1 MASYKDYKKIPKKD
15 GEKSKILS
23 NNRKLFMD
31 INKKYLALDLEL
43 NNAEDNSISKPKII
57 QVGIAIGNFNDYQ
70 NDNLLSQKWYLNPEE
85 RIFEFITNLTG
96 ITDDDIV
103 NNAVPHAQVAF
114 EIGTLIKSQ
123 ECFVNPV
130 VWGGGDSTEL
140 KSEFKDRSISFPFF
154 GRRWIDVKTWFLL
167 NALAN
172 GKNPNIG
179 LSSALTACRLKFKGI
194 PHRADDDALNTLRL
208 FFELLNRQYKMHQL
222 LTSAKQII

>member
-1 MASYKDYKKIPKKD
+1 
-15 GEKSKILS
+15 
-23 NNRKLFMD
+23 MD

-43 NNAEDNSISKPKII
+43 NNASDNSTTNPKII

-85 RIFEFITNLTG
+85 PIFEFITGLTG
-96 ITDDDIV
+96 ITDADIV
-103 NNAVPHAQVAF
+103 SSAVPHAQVAL
-114 EIGTLIKSQ
+114 EIGTLIKSH
-123 ECFVNPV
+123 ECFLNPV

-140 KSEFKDRSISFPFF
+140 KSEFKNRSIAFPYF

-172 GKNPNIG
+172 GKNSNVG
-179 LSSALTACRLKFKGI
+179 LSSALTACKLKFKGI

>member
-1 MASYKDYKKIPKKD
+1 MSNVGKGRIQNGNQKI
-15 GEKSKILS
+15 
-23 NNRKLFMD
+23 FMD

-43 NNAEDNSISKPKII
+43 NNASDNSTTNPKII

-85 RIFEFITNLTG
+85 PIFEFITGLTG
-96 ITDDDIV
+96 ITDADIV
-103 NNAVPHAQVAF
+103 SNAVPHAQVAL
-114 EIGTLIKSQ
+114 EIGTLIKSH

-130 VWGGGDSTEL
+130 VWGGGDSIEL
-140 KSEFKDRSISFPFF
+140 KSEFKDRSISFPYF

-167 NALAN
+167 NTLAN

-179 LSSALTACRLKFKGI
+179 LSSALTACKLKFNGI